1 MCVCVCGSLVPRPC
15 AFVACSTKFAQREFR
30 TASDER
36 AGPGNEAMCV
46 VRGCYSGWLLVYIRM
61 CSPVHTD
68 GRVDT
73 INWLKC
79 YFASL
84 LSMVTILTALLYLGR
99 VGVVAIAN
107 QIFAIGGYDG
117 LTNLNTVEVY
127 SVDEEVWSTAA
138 PMKCHQGGVG
148 VAVIPLD

>member
-1 MCVCVCGSLVPRPC
+1 MCVCVWY
-15 AFVACSTKFAQREFR
+15 VAVT
-30 TASDER
+30 
-36 AGPGNEAMCV
+36 V
-46 VRGCYSGWLLVYIRM
+46 VGCWYTIRM

-127 SVDEEVWSTAA
+127 SVNEEVWSTAA